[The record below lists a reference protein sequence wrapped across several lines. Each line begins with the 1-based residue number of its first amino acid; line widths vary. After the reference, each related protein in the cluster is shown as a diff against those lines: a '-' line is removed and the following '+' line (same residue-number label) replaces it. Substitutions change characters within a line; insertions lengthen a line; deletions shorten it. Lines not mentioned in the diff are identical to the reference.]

1 MQLQVVLK
9 FDMSLYGEWNGVE
22 INYLLN
28 VEKIIYV
35 KIDDIVR
42 TAHSAFAR
50 LAPIVKL
57 L

>member
-22 INYLLN
+22 INLLN

-42 TAHSAFAR
+42 TAHSVFAR

-57 L
+57 